1 MLLTASG
8 CGADGETQSPAGP
21 QFTVTIPPLAMIV
34 EPVVDGRASV
44 ATLLEPGDSPHT
56 YEPRPS
62 DLRAVQNSEALV
74 FGAPVLDGWAADL
87 PADRR
92 WAMLNMLPPT
102 QRRSLA
108 GGSAHGSHDAQGA
121 HGHGAS
127 TTDPHFWTDPLA
139 VQALLPV
146 LVDSLCAADADG
158 CPVYRANA
166 DTFATTLQQ
175 LDERLRTQL
184 RPIRHAPVMLSQP
197 FFHYFTGRYGPH
209 VVAVV
214 EQSPGKEPSARR
226 IETLVNRARTAH
238 VQAIYSQR
246 QLPVRS
252 ARAVAE
258 ATDLPIHTLDPLGGV
273 AGRDTYTTFLLHNA
287 EVLLSSLQQE

>member
-1 MLLTASG
+1 MLVAASG
-8 CGADGETQSPAGP
+8 CGADGETQASGGP
-21 QFTVTIPPLAMIV
+21 QFTVTIPPFAMIV
-34 EPVVDGRASV
+34 EPVVEGRASV
-44 ATLLEPGDSPHT
+44 ETLLEPGDSPHT

-62 DLRAVQNSEALV
+62 DLQAVKNSEALV

-92 WAMLNMLPPT
+92 WAMLDMLPPA
-102 QRRSLA
+102 QRRSFS
-108 GGSAHGSHDAQGA
+108 GGS
-121 HGHGAS
+121 GHGAS

-166 DTFATTLQQ
+166 DTFATTLQR

-184 RPIRHAPVMLSQP
+184 RPVRHAPVMLSQP
-197 FFHYFTGRYGPH
+197 FFHYFTGRYGPN

-226 IETLVNRARTAH
+226 IETLVRRARTAH

-258 ATDLPIHTLDPLGGV
+258 ANDLPIHTLDPLGGV
-273 AGRDTYTTFLLHNA
+273 DGRDTYTTFLLHNA
-287 EVLLSSLQQE
+287 DLLLSSLQQQ

>member
-1 MLLTASG
+1 
-8 CGADGETQSPAGP
+8 
-21 QFTVTIPPLAMIV
+21 MIV
-34 EPVVDGRASV
+34 EPVVEGRASV

-87 PADRR
+87 PAERR
-92 WAMLNMLPPT
+92 WAMLDMLPPA
-102 QRRSLA
+102 QRRSLS
-108 GGSAHGSHDAQGA
+108 GGSSHGSHKETA

-139 VQALLPV
+139 VQSLLPV

-166 DTFATTLQQ
+166 DTFATTLQR

-184 RPIRHAPVMLSQP
+184 RPVRHAPVMLSQP

-214 EQSPGKEPSARR
+214 EESPGKEPSARR

-273 AGRDTYTTFLLHNA
+273 AGRDTYATFLLHNA